1 MNADAGLVAY
11 QASGRLRQIRRFNQ
25 LAIVFF
31 MYPPSQ
37 HLQNQL
43 VICPY
48 ISLHKVCEILVSTG
62 ERVLGHIP
70 NAVAQCRSASM
81 KVGFAFLAKITIV
94 IHRLEWLNHC
104 QYIPTIAL

>member
-37 HLQNQL
+37 HLQNQF

-70 NAVAQCRSASM
+70 NAVAQCRSAGI
-81 KVGFAFLAKITIV
+81 KVFWVLAWQFANGKDF
-94 IHRLEWLNHC
+94 
-104 QYIPTIAL
+104 Y

>member
-11 QASGRLRQIRRFNQ
+11 QISGRLRQIRRFNQ

-37 HLQNQL
+37 HLQNQF

-48 ISLHKVCEILVSTG
+48 ISLHKVCEILASTMSVSPATS
-62 ERVLGHIP
+62 P
-70 NAVAQCRSASM
+70 MQWPSAG
-81 KVGFAFLAKITIV
+81 VPA
-94 IHRLEWLNHC
+94 
-104 QYIPTIAL
+104 

>member
-43 VICPY
+43 VICLY
-48 ISLHKVCEILVSTG
+48 ISLHKVCEILASTG
-62 ERVLGHIP
+62 ERVSLSSHLKQKYIDSDMNG
-70 NAVAQCRSASM
+70 
-81 KVGFAFLAKITIV
+81 L
-94 IHRLEWLNHC
+94 HC
-104 QYIPTIAL
+104 ELLQE

>member
-62 ERVLGHIP
+62 ERVLDHIP

-81 KVGFAFLAKITIV
+81 KVGFAFLAKIKIV
-94 IHRLEWLNHC
+94 FHRLEPLNHC
-104 QYIPTIAL
+104 QFIPTIAL